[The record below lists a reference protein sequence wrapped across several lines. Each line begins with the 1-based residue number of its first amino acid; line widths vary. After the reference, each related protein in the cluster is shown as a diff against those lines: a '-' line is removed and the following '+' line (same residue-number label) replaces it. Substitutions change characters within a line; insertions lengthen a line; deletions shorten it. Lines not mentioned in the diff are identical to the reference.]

1 MARYKNTKIKK
12 DKRRNVTVRSTTL
25 YEEVPKRNDDIY
37 VIAQDGDRLDNLAYK
52 YYNDAS
58 LWWVIAQ
65 ANELGKGRTILNP
78 NFQIRIPGNI
88 TTIIANFNALNE

>member
-37 VIAQDGDRLDNLAYK
+37 VIAQDGDRLDNLAFQFYG
-52 YYNDAS
+52 NQH
-58 LWWVIAQ
+58 LWWYIAR
-65 ANELGKGRTILNP
+65 ANHL
-78 NFQIRIPGNI
+78 
-88 TTIIANFNALNE
+88 NALNIPAGKRLRIPTLTDNAKGK